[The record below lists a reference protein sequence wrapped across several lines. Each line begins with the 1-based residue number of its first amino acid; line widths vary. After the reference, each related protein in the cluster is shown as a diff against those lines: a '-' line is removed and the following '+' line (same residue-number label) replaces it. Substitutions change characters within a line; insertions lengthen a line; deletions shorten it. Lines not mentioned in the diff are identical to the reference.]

1 MDLLNAGRV
10 EKMVEKVNELSSAVL
25 ADARRRARP
34 TRNESGKSAYLGLSP
49 AELGKYSLTRAIRS
63 QLPNTSG
70 LKVTDG
76 LEQECHN
83 QLAQRFD
90 LELGS
95 IAIPADVLERR
106 TLTSKILVGQAAPAA
121 LSFIDLLRNAS
132 IVLRFGAGRLPNLQN
147 DVAIPRQT
155 AGTSVTWLGP
165 GGTVTASDPAF
176 GQVSATPKTACI
188 ITEVSEQLLRQS
200 AAEEVIAHSLA
211 ADMAVGLDQAAIRGV
226 GGVEPLGIL
235 NTPGIGTASGSSLS
249 YSGLVGVQ
257 KTVADANGVIDPR
270 ALGYITT
277 PAVGELLKGR
287 QRFTGTD
294 SPLWRG
300 AIHQGEI
307 EGAQAIA
314 STIVPTATLIYGDFS
329 QVVIGEWGPLLIATD
344 RSDSRF
350 NQAQIGIRAL
360 WMVDVFVTAPA
371 AFVKVTGIT

>member
-25 ADARRRARP
+25 ADSRRRARLTQKEP
-34 TRNESGKSAYLGLSP
+34 GKSAYLGLSP
-49 AELGKYSLTRAIRS
+49 TELREYSVPRAIRS

-76 LEQECHN
+76 LERECHN

-95 IAIPADVLERR
+95 IAIPTDVLERR
-106 TLTSKILVGQAAPAA
+106 TLTSKILVGVSAPAG
-121 LSFIDLLRNAS
+121 LTFIDLLRS
-132 IVLRFGAGRLPNLQN
+132 SSLVYRLGARRLTDLQN

-176 GQVSATPKTACI
+176 GQVSATPKIACI
-188 ITEVSEQLLRQS
+188 ITELSEQLLRQS

-211 ADMAVGLDQAAIRGV
+211 ADMAVGLDQAAIRGI

-235 NTPGIGTASGSSLS
+235 NTPGIGTASGSSLG

-270 ALGYITT
+270 AVGYITT
-277 PAVGELLKGR
+277 PAVGELLKLR
-287 QRFTGTD
+287 PRFTATD
-294 SPLWRG
+294 SPLWKG
-300 AIHQGEI
+300 SLAQGEI
-307 EGAQAIA
+307 EGVQAIA

-329 QVVIGEWGPLLIATD
+329 QVVIGEWGPLLISTD

-371 AFVKVTGIT
+371 AFVKVTSIT